1 MHVGSD
7 SQIAAGPV
15 RAEGVEVSGNAT
27 GGLRPSGLNCPC
39 CLAAEVPADLANSGQ
54 SPAGQDQALVSVLEG
69 EVYALVRTYVG
80 GLEKGVVGDVV
91 VVVVRVVRQQGGGL
105 LEVGLLGLC
114 LLRLLLAEALEAS
127 EHPVEDVGVDEV
139 RLRSSALYGAGKVNN
154 KAQQQ
159 MYGLSARRARE
170 YLVPHDDGTCA
181 PSRQSAKRALRN
193 LSPVGMD
200 CPRAVRDPFILVP
213 FTPWTASYIM
223 SEYLSFGCFLCKQ
236 TSVVVRCPTAL
247 SHAGT
252 LRSELHYYH
261 LNRRSTAILRNT
273 KSVNCMRSM
282 QISRRK
288 FISSSVM
295 EIFGGFHRERN
306 SAKRISRPLYSA
318 EKDETELPTATVP
331 VHNRSQSLCTAS
343 EGFPLEAVAVLK
355 DCGYILGLVGGFQ
368 QQAATQWCM
377 HWKARIE
384 GPSGWWECTA
394 VPNGY
399 GWRVMVHSR

>member
-1 MHVGSD
+1 M
-7 SQIAAGPV
+7 PR
-15 RAEGVEVSGNAT
+15 RA
-27 GGLRPSGLNCPC
+27 
-39 CLAAEVPADLANSGQ
+39 
-54 SPAGQDQALVSVLEG
+54 
-69 EVYALVRTYVG
+69 
-80 GLEKGVVGDVV
+80 
-91 VVVVRVVRQQGGGL
+91 
-105 LEVGLLGLC
+105 
-114 LLRLLLAEALEAS
+114 
-127 EHPVEDVGVDEV
+127 
-139 RLRSSALYGAGKVNN
+139 GAGKVNN

-159 MYGLSARRARE
+159 RRARE

-200 CPRAVRDPFILVP
+200 CPRADRVLHHDQCVSR
-213 FTPWTASYIM
+213 
-223 SEYLSFGCFLCKQ
+223 Q
-236 TSVVVRCPTAL
+236 AL

-273 KSVNCMRSM
+273 KSDADLATE
-282 QISRRK
+282 IY
-288 FISSSVM
+288 ISSSVM

-368 QQAATQWCM
+368 VPMWLPQPRSGACIGKHGLKDRAAGGNVLRSPMAMGGELWCTADEHEECLCRYTGM
-377 HWKARIE
+377 AMIAHGSGCCARREAVNICSDLSVLPHRFESLNEPTSLQPSSRQLVQKTSASSDSAPLALIE
-384 GPSGWWECTA
+384 GCRVQPLLECPKTWYRRPRYRFFQMAMDHVVEDMHMKSTMGHERLTA
-394 VPNGY
+394 VRNARPSIG
-399 GWRVMVHSR
+399 GDMEIRLPMSSRRQPQGPRPPQFKVVERAHPI